1 MRLTSR
7 LAIPAASAVL
17 ILALSACG
25 SGDDSHSTMPGAGT
39 TSSSTADGTTTASS
53 GDVEFAQMM
62 IPHHEQAVE
71 MADLALSNDTAS
83 PEVKALAGQIKAA
96 QDPEI
101 QTMQGWLS
109 QWGASQS
116 SGSMDH
122 GSGGMMSDD
131 DMSSLMGASGPE
143 FDQMW
148 LTMMIE
154 HHEGAIEMSQTQL
167 DEGTNP
173 EARALAEDIIDAQQ
187 SEIELMNEMLG
198 SGAEDDDRDASPPED
213 EHDGH

>member
-1 MRLTSR
+1 VRLTSR

-25 SGDDSHSTMPGAGT
+25 SSDDSHSTMSGAGT
-39 TSSSTADGTTTASS
+39 NSSSIGEGMTTTATS

-71 MADLALSNDTAS
+71 MADLALANDTAS
-83 PEVKALAGQIKAA
+83 PEVKSLAGQIKAA

-116 SGSMDH
+116 SGSMAH

-154 HHEGAIEMSQTQL
+154 HHEGAIEMAQDVLATTADPDVEKL
-167 DEGTNP
+167 ATAVVEGQ
-173 EARALAEDIIDAQQ
+173 EK
-187 SEIELMNEMLG
+187 EITTMKGML
-198 SGAEDDDRDASPPED
+198 S
-213 EHDGH
+213 

>member
-25 SGDDSHSTMPGAGT
+25 SGDDSHSTMSGAGT
-39 TSSSTADGTTTASS
+39 TSSSTAEGATTSAT

-71 MADLALSNDTAS
+71 MADLALASDTAS

-101 QTMQGWLS
+101 QTMKGWLA
-109 QWGASQS
+109 QWGASESAGQ
-116 SGSMDH
+116 MDH
-122 GSGGMMSDD
+122 GGMMSDE
-131 DMSSLMGASGPE
+131 DMSSLMGISGPE
-143 FDQMW
+143 FNQMW

-154 HHEGAIEMSQTQL
+154 HHEGAVEMAQDVLATTS
-167 DEGTNP
+167 NP
-173 EARALAEDIIDAQQ
+173 EVEKLATAVVQGQEK
-187 SEIELMNEMLG
+187 EITTMKGMLG
-198 SGAEDDDRDASPPED
+198 
-213 EHDGH
+213 

>member
-7 LAIPAASAVL
+7 LAVPAASAVL

-25 SGDDSHSTMPGAGT
+25 SGDDSHGTMSGAGT
-39 TSSSTADGTTTASS
+39 TSSSTAEGATTSAT

-71 MADLALSNDTAS
+71 MADLALANDTAS

-101 QTMQGWLS
+101 QSMQGWLA
-109 QWGASQS
+109 QWGASEG
-116 SGSMDH
+116 SGQMDH
-122 GSGGMMSDD
+122 GGMMSDD
-131 DMSSLMGASGPE
+131 QMSSLMGISGPE

-154 HHEGAIEMSQTQL
+154 HHEGAIEMAQDVL
-167 DEGTNP
+167 DTTSNP
-173 EARALAEDIIDAQQ
+173 EVEQLATAVVEGQEK
-187 SEIELMNEMLG
+187 EIATMKGMLG
-198 SGAEDDDRDASPPED
+198 
-213 EHDGH
+213 

>member
-71 MADLALSNDTAS
+71 MADLALANDTAS

-101 QTMQGWLS
+101 QTMQGWLA

-154 HHEGAIEMSQTQL
+154 HHEGAIEMAQDVL
-167 DEGTNP
+167 DTTSNP
-173 EARALAEDIIDAQQ
+173 EVEQLATAVVEGQEK
-187 SEIELMNEMLG
+187 EITTMKGMLG
-198 SGAEDDDRDASPPED
+198 
-213 EHDGH
+213 

>member
-1 MRLTSR
+1 MRMTSR

-25 SGDDSHSTMPGAGT
+25 SGDESHSTMSGGGT
-39 TSSSTADGTTTASS
+39 TSSTMAEGMTTTATS

-71 MADLALSNDTAS
+71 MADVALENDTAS
-83 PEVKALAGQIKAA
+83 QDVKALAAQIKAA

-101 QTMQGWLS
+101 QTMKGWLA
-109 QWGASQS
+109 QWGAAES
-116 SGSMDH
+116 SGQMDH
-122 GSGGMMSDD
+122 GGMMSDD

-143 FDQMW
+143 FNQMW

-154 HHEGAIEMSQTQL
+154 HHEGAVEMAQDVLATTS
-167 DEGTNP
+167 NP
-173 EARALAEDIIDAQQ
+173 EVEKLATAVVEGQEK
-187 SEIELMNEMLG
+187 EITTMKGMLG
-198 SGAEDDDRDASPPED
+198 
-213 EHDGH
+213 

>member
-25 SGDDSHSTMPGAGT
+25 SGDDSHSTMSGAGT

-71 MADLALSNDTAS
+71 MADVALGNDTAS
-83 PEVKALAGQIKAA
+83 HDVKALAAQIKAA

-101 QTMQGWLS
+101 QTMKGWLA
-109 QWGASQS
+109 QWGASES
-116 SGSMDH
+116 SGQMDH
-122 GSGGMMSDD
+122 GGMMSDD

-143 FDQMW
+143 FNQMW

-154 HHEGAIEMSQTQL
+154 HHEGAVEMAQDVLATTS
-167 DEGTNP
+167 NP
-173 EARALAEDIIDAQQ
+173 EVEKLATAVVEGQEK
-187 SEIELMNEMLG
+187 EITTMKGMLG
-198 SGAEDDDRDASPPED
+198 
-213 EHDGH
+213 

>member
-1 MRLTSR
+1 MRMTSR

-116 SGSMDH
+116 SGSMAH

-154 HHEGAIEMSQTQL
+154 HHEGAIEMAQDVLATTADPDVEKL
-167 DEGTNP
+167 ATAVVEGQ
-173 EARALAEDIIDAQQ
+173 EK
-187 SEIELMNEMLG
+187 EITTMKGML
-198 SGAEDDDRDASPPED
+198 S
-213 EHDGH
+213 

>member
-25 SGDDSHSTMPGAGT
+25 SGDDSHSTMSGAGT
-39 TSSSTADGTTTASS
+39 TSSTMAEGMTTTATS

-71 MADLALSNDTAS
+71 MADVALENDTAS
-83 PEVKALAGQIKAA
+83 QDVKALAAQIKAA

-101 QTMQGWLS
+101 QTMKGWLA
-109 QWGASQS
+109 QWGASESAGQ
-116 SGSMDH
+116 MDH
-122 GSGGMMSDD
+122 GGMMSDD

-143 FDQMW
+143 FNQMW

-154 HHEGAIEMSQTQL
+154 HHEGAVEMAQDVLATTS
-167 DEGTNP
+167 NP
-173 EARALAEDIIDAQQ
+173 EVEKLATAVVEGQEK
-187 SEIELMNEMLG
+187 EITTMKGMLG
-198 SGAEDDDRDASPPED
+198 
-213 EHDGH
+213 

>member
-25 SGDDSHSTMPGAGT
+25 SGDDSHSTMSGAGT
-39 TSSSTADGTTTASS
+39 TSSSTDEGATTSAT

-71 MADLALSNDTAS
+71 MADVALENDTAS
-83 PEVKALAGQIKAA
+83 QDVKALAAQIKAA

-101 QTMQGWLS
+101 QTMKGWLA
-109 QWGASQS
+109 QWGASES
-116 SGSMDH
+116 SGQMDH
-122 GSGGMMSDD
+122 GGMMSDD

-143 FDQMW
+143 FNQMW
-148 LTMMIE
+148 LSMMIR
-154 HHEGAIEMSQTQL
+154 HPEGGVGMAQDVLATTS
-167 DEGTNP
+167 NP
-173 EARALAEDIIDAQQ
+173 EVEKLATAVVEGQDN
-187 SEIELMNEMLG
+187 EITTM
-198 SGAEDDDRDASPPED
+198 
-213 EHDGH
+213 

>member
-1 MRLTSR
+1 MRPTTRFAVL
-7 LAIPAASAVL
+7 AASAA
-17 ILALSACG
+17 IALATSACG
-25 SGDDSHSTMPGAGT
+25 SSDNSMQGSMSGT
-39 TSSSTADGTTTASS
+39 GGMATSTSSATATGES
-53 GDVEFAQMM
+53 GDVAFAQMM

-71 MADLALSNDTAS
+71 MADLALANDTAS

-101 QTMQGWLS
+101 QSMQGWLS

-154 HHEGAIEMSQTQL
+154 HHEGAIEMAQDVLATTADPDVEKL
-167 DEGTNP
+167 ATAVVEGQ
-173 EARALAEDIIDAQQ
+173 EK
-187 SEIELMNEMLG
+187 EITTMKGMLG
-198 SGAEDDDRDASPPED
+198 
-213 EHDGH
+213 

>member
-25 SGDDSHSTMPGAGT
+25 SGDDSHSTMSGAGT
-39 TSSSTADGTTTASS
+39 TSSSTAEGATTSAT

-71 MADLALSNDTAS
+71 MADLALANDTAS

-101 QTMQGWLS
+101 QTMQGWLA
-109 QWGASQS
+109 QWGASEG
-116 SGSMDH
+116 SGQMDH
-122 GSGGMMSDD
+122 GGMMSDD
-131 DMSSLMGASGPE
+131 QMSSLMGISGTE

-154 HHEGAIEMSQTQL
+154 HHEGAIEMAQDVL
-167 DEGTNP
+167 DTTSNP
-173 EARALAEDIIDAQQ
+173 EVEQLATAVVEGQEK
-187 SEIELMNEMLG
+187 EIATMQGMLG
-198 SGAEDDDRDASPPED
+198 
-213 EHDGH
+213 

>member
-25 SGDDSHSTMPGAGT
+25 SGDDSHSTMSGAGT
-39 TSSSTADGTTTASS
+39 TSSSTADGATASAT

-71 MADLALSNDTAS
+71 MAALALANDTAS

-101 QTMQGWLS
+101 QSMQGWLA
-109 QWGASQS
+109 QWGASEG
-116 SGSMDH
+116 SGQMDH
-122 GSGGMMSDD
+122 GGMMSDD
-131 DMSSLMGASGPE
+131 QMSSLMGISGPE

-154 HHEGAIEMSQTQL
+154 HHEGAIEMAQDVLDTTSNAEVEQL
-167 DEGTNP
+167 ATAVVEGQ
-173 EARALAEDIIDAQQ
+173 EK
-187 SEIELMNEMLG
+187 EIATMKGMLG
-198 SGAEDDDRDASPPED
+198 
-213 EHDGH
+213 